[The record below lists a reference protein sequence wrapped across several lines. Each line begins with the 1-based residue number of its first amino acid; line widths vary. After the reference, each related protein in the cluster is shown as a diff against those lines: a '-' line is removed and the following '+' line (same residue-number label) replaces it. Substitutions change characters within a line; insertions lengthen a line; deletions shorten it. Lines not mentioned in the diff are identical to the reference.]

1 MAKSSVTLQLPTQMT
16 TCQSDF
22 VLCPL
27 DIAHSS
33 FGKLS
38 STGFSDS
45 LLVLPFPDS
54 SCSVSRRFSHQVW
67 KRGFPRGSVLQCLLP
82 CAFYSADPI
91 SWESDTT
98 ERLSTAQLI
107 RCCDISHTLCG
118 WLAYVCHQLRLLSSK
133 RCVFPWWRLHLAASW
148 APCTCLCV
156 RMLSCIRLFA
166 TLWTVV
172 RQAPL
177 SMGFSWQ
184 GYWSELPFPSPD
196 LVHNLSKIEISYS
209 LPASSL
215 PFRVLASL
223 SVHPSHDLWG
233 WPNFCF
239 SSAPHT

>member
-1 MAKSSVTLQLPTQMT
+1 MI
-16 TCQSDF
+16 TCQSGF
-22 VLCPL
+22 VLCPS
-27 DIAHSS
+27 DVARSS

-38 STGFSDS
+38 SAGFSDS
-45 LLVLPFPDS
+45 LLLVLPVPWQLLLS
-54 SCSVSRRFSHQVW
+54 LASVLSPGLETQLPPWLCPSVS
-67 KRGFPRGSVLQCLLP
+67 SVL

-107 RCCDISHTLCG
+107 RFCDISHTLCG
-118 WLAYVCHQLRLLSSK
+118 CSHRYVINSDFSAPSNVSSCRGIFTWLPLR
-133 RCVFPWWRLHLAASW
+133 HLVRECA
-148 APCTCLCV
+148 CTCSV
-156 RMLSCIRLFA
+156 VSDSA
-166 TLWTVV
+166 TPWTVV

-177 SMGFSWQ
+177 SMGFSRQ

-196 LVHNLSKIEISYS
+196 LVRGLSKIEISYS

-215 PFRVLASL
+215 PFRVLACL

-239 SSAPHT
+239 SSASHT